1 MSKKRLIKILI
12 AGFHATFM
20 VFFTLLLLY
29 LDIPYDD
36 RSLIVKISGIT
47 KKLIFS
53 LDEKPDRKEFLFINT
68 SYANELI
75 PRFDAAGFQIG
86 DECITNRAAL
96 AELFARINKS
106 PPNYK
111 FILCDIFFKN
121 RSPNDSLLR
130 KEITGL
136 YNIII
141 PYHISKGNQVE
152 RPVFEVLAGYADY
165 PKLESDFMKFKLM
178 LNDTVKSIPL
188 LLHEKINNLNTT
200 KHFLVNHTGDGF
212 SLNTVLIDFSIRNFD
227 INNELGNNSFPV
239 IEINDL
245 LEIEID
251 SVFNEYLAGRYIVI
265 GDFREKDF
273 HSTPFGEMSGALIL
287 TNTFLT
293 IKNGQDKLSFLFI
306 VYLFIVFI
314 ILSLY
319 VFSIRTRDKMKSKFT
334 RIRRVNL
341 PRKFL
346 IYLAIF
352 VTISIFSYSLFNIH
366 LNIIV
371 LSFYFNVIDILVS
384 ARQKKKP
391 NEEQSQ

>member
-1 MSKKRLIKILI
+1 
-12 AGFHATFM
+12 
-20 VFFTLLLLY
+20 
-29 LDIPYDD
+29 
-36 RSLIVKISGIT
+36 
-47 KKLIFS
+47 
-53 LDEKPDRKEFLFINT
+53 
-68 SYANELI
+68 
-75 PRFDAAGFQIG
+75 
-86 DECITNRAAL
+86 
-96 AELFARINKS
+96 
-106 PPNYK
+106 
-111 FILCDIFFKN
+111 
-121 RSPNDSLLR
+121 
-130 KEITGL
+130 
-136 YNIII
+136 
-141 PYHISKGNQVE
+141 
-152 RPVFEVLAGYADY
+152 
-165 PKLESDFMKFKLM
+165 
-178 LNDTVKSIPL
+178 
-188 LLHEKINNLNTT
+188 
-200 KHFLVNHTGDGF
+200 
-212 SLNTVLIDFSIRNFD
+212 
-227 INNELGNNSFPV
+227 LGNNSFPV